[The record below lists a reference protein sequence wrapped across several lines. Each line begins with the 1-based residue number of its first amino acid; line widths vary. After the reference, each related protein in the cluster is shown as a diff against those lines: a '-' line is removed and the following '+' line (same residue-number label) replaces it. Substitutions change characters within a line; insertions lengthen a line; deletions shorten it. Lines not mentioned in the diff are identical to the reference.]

1 MALRYRTLL
10 AVAAAAAFVLTGAA
24 CSSGGSSGRPT
35 ATPPSPPGGG
45 IPSAPA
51 PGPEKLSEAG
61 STLLLQLMGTWATA
75 YHQQHPSV
83 SIATAGGGSTEG
95 ISEASAGTIS
105 IGASDAYLSSGD
117 LVKNPTLLNVPLA
130 ISAQQVN
137 YNVPGLPPGTNLHLD
152 GQVLAQMYNG
162 TITAWNNPA
171 IANLNPRV
179 PLPSTPVRPLHR
191 SDGSGDTF
199 LFTSY
204 LSTVYPPWNQQVGYG
219 TKVAWPP
226 APGALAANGNTG
238 MVNLCHGT
246 VGCVAYVGIS
256 FLAAANRDGL
266 GEAMLANTRG
276 QWELPD
282 QASIN
287 AAVASFVSLTPTNET
302 ISMVDGPAATG
313 YPIVNYEYAIVSTRQ
328 RSTTAARDIK
338 AFLHWIITTGNSGVY
353 LNGVRFQPLPGPV
366 ISLCDEQIAKI
377 R

>member
-1 MALRYRTLL
+1 VALRYRTLL
-10 AVAAAAAFVLTGAA
+10 AVAAAAAFALTGTA
-24 CSSGGSSGRPT
+24 CGSGGTSGAPA
-35 ATPPSPPGGG
+35 ATPSPGPGGG
-45 IPSAPA
+45 IPLAPA

-95 ISEASAGTIS
+95 ISAASAGTIS

-152 GQVLAQMYNG
+152 GQVLAQMYDG
-162 TITAWNNPA
+162 TITTWNNPA
-171 IANLNPRV
+171 IANLNPHV
-179 PLPSTPVRPLHR
+179 PLPGTPVRPLHR

-204 LSTVYPPWNQQVGYG
+204 LSTVYSPWNQRVGYG
-219 TKVAWPP
+219 TKVAWPA

-238 MVNLCHGT
+238 MVNLCHDT

-256 FLAAANRDGL
+256 FLTAANRDGL

-328 RSTTAARDIK
+328 RSATAARDIK
-338 AFLHWIITTGNSGVY
+338 AFLHWIITTGNSGAY

-366 ISLCDEQIAKI
+366 VSLCDEQIAKI